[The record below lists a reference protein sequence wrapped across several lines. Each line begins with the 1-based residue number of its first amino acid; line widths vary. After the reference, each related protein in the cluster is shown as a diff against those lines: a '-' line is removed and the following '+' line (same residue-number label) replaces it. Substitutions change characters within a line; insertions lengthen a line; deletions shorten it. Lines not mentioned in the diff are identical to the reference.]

1 MEINFVSSKDSDE
14 IRIMCTKS
22 DNIDILMGNKRDDI
36 IKELFK
42 SLLQK
47 YQEGLKESM
56 RGSEFIFDSVNLLYY
71 HLQRISFK
79 RGGSYV
85 DSQKWLKNKQA
96 TINPKN
102 NDNNCFQY
110 ALTVALNYQNIKSY
124 PERVSNLKPFI
135 NQYDWKEIEFGLN
148 NKATALNILFVAY
161 NSEKIRLAYMSK
173 HSFKR
178 QNQVILLMIT
188 DGKKWHHFTVKNLS
202 VILREITSNNKED
215 FYCLNSFHSYSTKEK
230 LNKHEKVCNDHDY

>member
-1 MEINFVSSKDSDE
+1 MIITYLRDIINDHKAHGKLKVHSSNDYETEGEWKIQLSMEINFVSSKDSDE

-110 ALTVALNYQNIKSY
+110 ALTVASKL
-124 PERVSNLKPFI
+124 
-135 NQYDWKEIEFGLN
+135 
-148 NKATALNILFVAY
+148 
-161 NSEKIRLAYMSK
+161 SK
-173 HSFKR
+173 H
-178 QNQVILLMIT
+178 
-188 DGKKWHHFTVKNLS
+188 
-202 VILREITSNNKED
+202 
-215 FYCLNSFHSYSTKEK
+215 
-230 LNKHEKVCNDHDY
+230 